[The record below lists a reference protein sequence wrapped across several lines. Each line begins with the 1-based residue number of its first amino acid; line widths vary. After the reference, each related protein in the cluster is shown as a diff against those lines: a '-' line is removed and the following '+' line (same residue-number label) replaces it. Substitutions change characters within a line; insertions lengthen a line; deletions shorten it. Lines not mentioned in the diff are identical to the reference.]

1 MFFVRGWVLS
11 LKSLSVP
18 RRAQSRPSAPVAV
31 MVVARMV
38 QSKHRNP
45 KTSRKLGEIANGAGL
60 KTGGYV
66 ST

>member
-1 MFFVRGWVLS
+1 MFTWSRVG
-11 LKSLSVP
+11 LSVP
-18 RRAQSRPSAPVAV
+18 RLRAQSRRPAPVAV